1 MKVEDRQIVDL
12 FWERSET
19 ALSETRKK
27 YGRYCYS
34 IAYNILLCEED
45 AEECVNDAYV
55 KLWNAIPP
63 NRPDRLSSFIG
74 KITRRVSLDRYEKY
88 TAQKRGGGRTELVL
102 DELQECLPASG
113 DRGDMTDD
121 LALRDA
127 LNRFLRSLTPENRKI
142 FMCRYWYLRSI
153 KEIAAQYALSES
165 KVKMTLLRTRNSLR
179 LFLEEEG
186 MAI

>member
-12 FWERSET
+12 FWER
-19 ALSETRKK
+19 LKLPCLETRKK

-34 IAYNILLCEED
+34 IAYNILHCEED

-88 TAQKRGGGRTELVL
+88 TAQKEGGRTELVL
-102 DELQECLPASG
+102 DELQECP
-113 DRGDMTDD
+113 
-121 LALRDA
+121 
-127 LNRFLRSLTPENRKI
+127 LTSR
-142 FMCRYWYLRSI
+142 R
-153 KEIAAQYALSES
+153 
-165 KVKMTLLRTRNSLR
+165 
-179 LFLEEEG
+179 
-186 MAI
+186 